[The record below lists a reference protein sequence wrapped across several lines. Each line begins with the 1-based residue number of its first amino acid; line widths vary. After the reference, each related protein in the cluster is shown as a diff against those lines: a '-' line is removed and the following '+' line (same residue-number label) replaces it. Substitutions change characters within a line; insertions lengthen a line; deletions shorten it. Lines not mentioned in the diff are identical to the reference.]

1 MHAAFFPEQRKRDKK
16 ILWIEIVTTSE
27 RTIGEK
33 IARRFQKGFAY

>member
-16 ILWIEIVTTSE
+16 ILIVTTSE

-33 IARRFQKGFAY
+33 IARRFQEGFAY